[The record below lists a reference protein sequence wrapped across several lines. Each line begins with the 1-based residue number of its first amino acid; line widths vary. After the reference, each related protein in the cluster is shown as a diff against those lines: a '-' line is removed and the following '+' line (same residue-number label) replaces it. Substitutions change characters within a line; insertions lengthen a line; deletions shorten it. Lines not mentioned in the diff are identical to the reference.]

1 MTSGF
6 CKQYH
11 EFYQWP
17 TIKVCPK
24 CLTVLEPHEGCD
36 QKFEKEIIVNQSSIA
51 KSFANILISLHI
63 DLADANFTDT
73 PNRVQRVYE
82 HLCLRNVLGPEKDKE
97 SIKKL
102 VVTFPSTAKNLVVV
116 KNVKAYSVCPHH
128 FLPVE
133 YRVDFGYIPDNSVVG
148 LSKIPRLI
156 KYLAKKPVLQEDFVE
171 EIVDVFEEMLK
182 PLGCMAIVQ
191 GFHGCMKFRGIE
203 EPNSPVITSAIKGVF
218 KNPPEGKNP
227 RQEMLDLL
235 AKSDRSE

>member
-1 MTSGF
+1 LDL
-6 CKQYH
+6 K
-11 EFYQWP
+11 
-17 TIKVCPK
+17 KK
-24 CLTVLEPHEGCD
+24 
-36 QKFEKEIIVNQSSIA
+36 EKNNMPSIA
-51 KSFANILISLHI
+51 ESFVEILRSLNI

-82 HLCLRNVLGPEKDKE
+82 HLCLRCVVGPEKDLE

-102 VVTFPSTAKNLVVV
+102 TVTFPSTAKNLVVV
-116 KNVKAYSVCPHH
+116 KNIKAYSVCPHH

-133 YRVDFGYIPDNSVVG
+133 YRVDFGYIPDASVVG

-156 KYLAKKPVLQEDFVE
+156 KYLAKKPALQEDFVE
-171 EIVDVFEEMLK
+171 EIVDVFEQMLK
-182 PLGCMAIVQ
+182 PLGCMSIVR

-235 AKSDRSE
+235 NVEENSG